1 LPLSSN
7 ENSTTQPQQAKVDEV
22 IPPVLVY
29 GKNPKK
35 RPGSKS
41 SVGSSSVPL
50 PSAKDFSASKPASAP
65 AKAQLSP
72 IPFDQ
77 YGSNLDADL
86 LGAQTILETKALS
99 MTIIPD
105 EDSPPSDHDV
115 DPSVLKRSKLSEAD
129 HADISWESPE
139 NWEFDNE
146 TVASKISKLKKKQDG
161 EVHNPPKNAP

>member
-1 LPLSSN
+1 MKTPPP
-7 ENSTTQPQQAKVDEV
+7 QPQQTKVDEV

-86 LGAQTILETKALS
+86 LGAQTILEPKALS
-99 MTIIPD
+99 MTIILD

-115 DPSVLKRSKLSEAD
+115 DPSVLKRSNLSEAD
-129 HADISWESPE
+129 RADIGWESPE

-146 TVASKISKLKKKQDG
+146 TLASKIAKLKKK
-161 EVHNPPKNAP
+161 